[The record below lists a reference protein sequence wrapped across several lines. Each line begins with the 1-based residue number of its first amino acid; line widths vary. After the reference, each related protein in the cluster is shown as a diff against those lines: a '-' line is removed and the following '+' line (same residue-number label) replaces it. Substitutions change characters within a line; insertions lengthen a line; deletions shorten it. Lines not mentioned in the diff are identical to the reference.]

1 MCSSK
6 LLPNS
11 PQKTGTVSEL
21 RILLAQPLKACEGV
35 VLARIRL
42 QFTCISCNTQRV
54 LSKTGEASREHQ
66 RLPEGSG
73 HNHSVS
79 GEAKRAAPCPQ
90 SCGTRDRWVLIA
102 HYMALPLSPLNLAQ
116 YQKASRCWKNLSTS
130 LFPYFRGCYLHKQKQ
145 QANNRFLVPWLE
157 FHFLEKYKNKNHVS

>member
-1 MCSSK
+1 M
-6 LLPNS
+6 NS
-11 PQKTGTVSEL
+11 PCSAFESKWRSSPCKNKVTVHVYFLQHTEGAKQNWRSE
-21 RILLAQPLKACEGV
+21 
-35 VLARIRL
+35 
-42 QFTCISCNTQRV
+42 QRAPA
-54 LSKTGEASREHQ
+54 T
-66 RLPEGSG
+66 PEGSG

-102 HYMALPLSPLNLAQ
+102 HYIALPLSPLNLAQ

-145 QANNRFLVPWLE
+145 QASNKFFVPWLE
-157 FHFLEKYKNKNHVS
+157 FPFLKKYKNKNHVS